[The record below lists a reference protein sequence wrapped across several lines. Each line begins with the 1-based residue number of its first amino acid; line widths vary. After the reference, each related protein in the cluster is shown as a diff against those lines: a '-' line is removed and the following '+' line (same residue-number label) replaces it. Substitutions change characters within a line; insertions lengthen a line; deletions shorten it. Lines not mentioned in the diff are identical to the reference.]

1 LDFFQSA
8 FDIDAGPNMKWLARF
23 ASSQKNIDC
32 IAAWL
37 GSALVAFAAVL
48 VLIILGP
55 RIFK

>member
-1 LDFFQSA
+1 
-8 FDIDAGPNMKWLARF
+8 MKWLSWF